1 MQKLF
6 QSWEQEVYMLYQL
19 RNNLKKNIS
28 VEDNKNI
35 LDQASLVII
44 SANTAWSI
52 ANFRAELINSLN
64 QAGYR
69 VVAIA
74 PEDEYTDRIPCEYI
88 PVEINR
94 RGTNPF
100 EDIFFFFNIRK
111 IYRRLKPFAVLHFT
125 SKVNI
130 YGALAARKLGI
141 CCINNISGLGSAFI
155 GGGFISRIQQVLY
168 CLALRYADVVFFQNV
183 DDVKYFYQKKLAQ
196 PGQSYLLPGSGVD
209 IKKYSPQ
216 QKNNSKSFVF
226 LMITRLIRDK
236 GIYEYVEAAK
246 KTKDKYT
253 NTEFRVVGFL
263 DNSNPS
269 TIKKEELDSW
279 IEQGTILFLGRKED
293 VREEIAASDCV
304 VLPSYREGTPRTLL
318 EAASMAKPIITTNVA
333 GCRQVVNNG
342 KTGFLCRVRNSNDLA
357 DKMEKVMLLSES
369 ERKDMGFAG
378 REKMKR
384 EFNEA
389 IVIKKYLEVLERYR
403 S

>member
-1 MQKLF
+1 MR
-6 QSWEQEVYMLYQL
+6 Y
-19 RNNLKKNIS
+19 KNKWS
-28 VEDNKNI
+28 VEFP
-35 LDQASLVII
+35 SVII
-44 SANTAWSI
+44 TANTAWSI
-52 ANFRAELINSLN
+52 YNFRKRLINSLK

-69 VVAIA
+69 VVAAA
-74 PEDEYTDRIPCEYI
+74 PEDQYADRIPCEYI
-88 PVEINR
+88 PVKINR
-94 RGTNPF
+94 RGLNPF
-100 EDIFFFFNIRK
+100 EDILFYYKLRK
-111 IYRRLKPFAVLHFT
+111 IYKHLNPFAVLHFT

-130 YGALAARKLGI
+130 YGALAARKLCI

-155 GGGFISRIQQVLY
+155 GGGFVARIQQALY
-168 CLALRYADVVFFQNV
+168 RLALRYADVVFFQNL
-183 DDVKYFYQKKLAQ
+183 DDAKYFYQKKLAQ

-216 QKNNSKSFVF
+216 HKNNSKSFVF

-263 DNSNPS
+263 DNLNPS
-269 TIKKEELDSW
+269 AIKKEELDSW

-293 VREEIAASDCV
+293 VREEIASSDCV

-318 EAASMAKPIITTNVA
+318 EAASMARPIITTNVA
-333 GCRQVVNNG
+333 GCRQVIDNG
-342 KTGFLCRVRNSNDLA
+342 KTGFLCRVSDSDDLT

-369 ERKDMGFAG
+369 ARKEMGLKG
-378 REKMKR
+378 REKIKR